1 MNSSYELVSLVYGR
15 MLMQCVSLCSRE
27 RYGMMGCVINWKLMG
42 VDGQKV
48 HSFQKKKESHTGNC
62 FHLDFFLTSF
72 IVLWQDWWMLEASS
86 SSSSWMCKLDKVM
99 MRSIFY
105 WKGNAEESFSNSLPT
120 QPSVHESSS

>member
-1 MNSSYELVSLVYGR
+1 
-15 MLMQCVSLCSRE
+15 
-27 RYGMMGCVINWKLMG
+27 
-42 VDGQKV
+42 
-48 HSFQKKKESHTGNC
+48 
-62 FHLDFFLTSF
+62 
-72 IVLWQDWWMLEASS
+72 MLEASS